1 MKIQLLLAMNDADY
15 MEHLSKVL
23 MEKYV
28 ELVEISICSS
38 VERLREASS
47 KRRFDIVLLDVEI
60 AKDASFQDATLAL
73 LLWDGITPLSEQAR
87 LLKVVNKYQR
97 VSSIIS
103 KMLEYYAE
111 VSSRGSGFGRTR
123 GSITVVWS
131 PTGGCGKTTAALA
144 YAAKNAADGKKTVYL
159 NLENFCST
167 PIYFPENGKSISTI
181 LGRLDS
187 NVELLL
193 QSIRQQD
200 SGSRIYYFC
209 KPENYDDINELT
221 EEDFALLTE
230 NCAEGSDEVV
240 VDLSSDWNG
249 KIKKMLELADRIL
262 LVMDASNASQPKWE
276 QFKTQNNIYQEICS
290 KSILVMNRAGRMEH
304 TEEMKTVALPC
315 VQSKDP
321 VVVYKTLSVGYWK

>member
-1 MKIQLLLAMNDADY
+1 
-15 MEHLSKVL
+15 

-28 ELVEISICSS
+28 ELLEISICSS
-38 VERLREASS
+38 MERLRETGS
-47 KRRFDIVLLDVEI
+47 KRRFDIVLMDAEM
-60 AKDASFQDATLAL
+60 ARDASFQNANLAL
-73 LLWDGITPLSEQAR
+73 LLWDGVTPLSEQVR
-87 LLKVVNKYQR
+87 MLKVVNKYQR

-103 KMLEYYAE
+103 KVLEYYAE

-123 GSITVVWS
+123 GVITVVWS
-131 PTGGCGKTTAALA
+131 PIGGCGKTTAALA

-167 PIYFPENGKSISTI
+167 PVYFPENGKSISTI

-200 SGSRIYYFC
+200 SGSGIYYFS
-209 KPENYDDINELT
+209 KPENYDDINALT
-221 EEDFALLTE
+221 ENEFALLTE
-230 NCAEGSDEVV
+230 NCAEGTDEVV

-262 LVMDASNASQPKWE
+262 LVMDTSNASQPKWE
-276 QFKTQNNIYQEICS
+276 QFKAQNNIYQEICP
-290 KSILVMNRAGRMEH
+290 KSTLVMNRAGKMEH
-304 TEEMKTVALPC
+304 MQDMKTVVLPC